1 MSLLR
6 RGEKQ
11 TLGQILSIGLMSA
24 GIVVLF
30 AALVGAFVLV
40 PVFLFRASQ
49 RKEAEAAE
57 ENRRVEIK
65 TFAEER
71 KPAPSRAETA
81 KAAEAPKPAVPEP
94 PKALSRAAPPQIP
107 AAPGPDAAP
116 AVVPKDGAMVD
127 AEGFIRNWLVL
138 APIRSAQQ
146 PFSGALEIQKAQLP
160 NEARLRAKEGDRAAF
175 PDKERAWQKVASTDF
190 FLDFQ
195 KVVGAGRSDDAIA
208 YAVCYVHAP
217 QAMSGLKLQMGSND
231 QGKVYLN
238 GAQLLVFDK
247 TRALAKDQNTAN
259 DVQLRKGENLL
270 VFKVVNEKGAWQGCI
285 RFTDRNNQPVRNLQ
299 ISLTPQ

>member
-11 TLGQILSIGLMSA
+11 TLGQILSLGLMSA

-40 PVFLFRASQ
+40 PVFLFQASQ

-65 TFAEER
+65 TFAEEK

-94 PKALSRAAPPQIP
+94 PKALSRAAPQQIP
-107 AAPGPDAAP
+107 AAPGPDAVP

-127 AEGFIRNWLVL
+127 AEGF
-138 APIRSAQQ
+138 
-146 PFSGALEIQKAQLP
+146 
-160 NEARLRAKEGDRAAF
+160 
-175 PDKERAWQKVASTDF
+175 
-190 FLDFQ
+190 
-195 KVVGAGRSDDAIA
+195 
-208 YAVCYVHAP
+208 
-217 QAMSGLKLQMGSND
+217 
-231 QGKVYLN
+231 
-238 GAQLLVFDK
+238 
-247 TRALAKDQNTAN
+247 
-259 DVQLRKGENLL
+259 
-270 VFKVVNEKGAWQGCI
+270 
-285 RFTDRNNQPVRNLQ
+285 
-299 ISLTPQ
+299 